1 MASIADQVA
10 RARDFDA
17 AAFAAWCIAGER
29 VGWIENGFVRT
40 LLGSSD
46 GLLVLQ
52 HGRLA
57 LRAKED
63 YGARSAALERIAL
76 RLRKQGHVTGGREER
91 YVIASP
97 SSGEPLFE
105 LERAAVWR
113 FGVAARAA
121 HLNASF
127 GSGSTPHMWVARRA
141 ASKPVDPGMLDNL
154 VGGGIAVGMSPEAT
168 LRKECMEEAG
178 ISAALA
184 AGARAAGS
192 LRVRRTVE
200 NGLHDETLY
209 AYDLELPPDFTPQNR
224 DGEVAEFLLLG
235 CAELTE
241 RIAAG
246 EFTVDAGA
254 VAIDFLW
261 RRGLIRDR
269 EVEQGLARLRDS

>member
-1 MASIADQVA
+1 MVSIADQLA
-10 RARDFDA
+10 RAWNFDA
-17 AAFAAWCIAGER
+17 AMFTAWCTAGER

-40 LLGSSD
+40 LLESGD
-46 GLLVLQ
+46 GLIDLQ

-57 LRAKED
+57 LRAKEE
-63 YGARSAALERIAL
+63 YEARSAVLERIAL
-76 RLRKQGHVTGGREER
+76 RLRKQGNVTGWREER
-91 YVIASP
+91 YAIASP

-105 LERAAVWR
+105 LERAAVRR

-121 HLNASF
+121 HLNAWV
-127 GSGSTPHMWVARRA
+127 GSGPAFHMWVARRA
-141 ASKPVDPGMLDNL
+141 ASKPVDPDMLDNL
-154 VGGGIAVGMSPEAT
+154 VGGGIAVGMSPETT

-178 ISAALA
+178 ISGALA

-209 AYDLELPPDFTPQNR
+209 AYDLELPPDFAPQNR

-235 CAELTE
+235 SAELTE

-254 VAIDFLW
+254 VAIDFLR

-269 EVEQGLARLRDS
+269 AVEVGLARLRGS